1 MSDQISSPA
10 LTDEELRETLDM
22 VGTVLASVS
31 DRVDDQ
37 TRVLDRVYKTAT
49 EARQAAFAA
58 QNQTDPE
65 HYGDLVGHAINARVR
80 GPLEAMS
87 QVADALGAQSR
98 HTDAVLKKAEQDK
111 WDVFKDIREQ
121 ERKIERFKTCLP
133 WFGLGAVVLAL
144 ALAVMLPR
152 FSAINSTTCA
162 VFGGAWVQ
170 TTVEN
175 YACVHYQD

>member
-1 MSDQISSPA
+1 MSDQTSSPA

-31 DRVDDQ
+31 DRVDAQ
-37 TRVLDRVYKTAT
+37 TSAMDRLVKTAA
-49 EARQAAFAA
+49 EARMAAFAA

-87 QVADALGAQSR
+87 QVANSLGAQSR

-111 WDVFKDIREQ
+111 WEVFKDIREQ
-121 ERKIERFKTCLP
+121 EREIERFKIRLP

-144 ALAVMLPR
+144 AFAVMLPR
-152 FSAINSTTCA
+152 FSATNSTTCA

-170 TTVEN
+170 TTEGHP
-175 YACVHYQD
+175 ACVHYQD